1 MDFTQK
7 EREFIMGNGSSK
19 DELTA
24 EINNAREAYSEIKTL
39 NKYLSKFATIKN
51 KINVSRG
58 ASISK
63 LLKNLYWWEIKLKD
77 NVDVDIY
84 RIKYN
89 KILLMPYTFG
99 LTEDDLNTN
108 TSTEIDLK
116 NYEEDDFLGDNR
128 LFDIISKEN
137 RKEKY
142 KKAKIHSNNYNVD
155 ITTGNFH
162 PHDAL
167 KGVIKEKEIKQI
179 MLVRNTNENGSH
191 YGILY
196 NGFDNCPCPKGEE
209 KNFIILRDEANKLRY
224 IPKKCI
230 KPVKENEELGKTL
243 IDFLNSIGV
252 E

>member
-1 MDFTQK
+1 
-7 EREFIMGNGSSK
+7 MGNGSSK
-19 DELTA
+19 EELAA

-39 NKYLSKFATIKN
+39 NKYLSKFKTIKN
-51 KINVSRG
+51 KIKVRRG
-58 ASISK
+58 RGK
-63 LLKNLYWWEIKLKD
+63 LLKNLYWWEIELK
-77 NVDVDIY
+77 NNVDIY
-84 RIKYN
+84 EIKYN

-128 LFDIISKEN
+128 LFDIISKKN

-167 KGVIKEKEIKQI
+167 KVVIKGKEIKQI
-179 MLVRNTNENGSH
+179 MLVRNTYTYKKGSH
-191 YGILY
+191 YGVLY
-196 NGFDNCPCPKGEE
+196 DNNCPKGEE

>member
-1 MDFTQK
+1 
-7 EREFIMGNGSSK
+7 MGNDSSK

-167 KGVIKEKEIKQI
+167 KVVIKGKEIKQI
-179 MLVRNTNENGSH
+179 MLVRNTYTYKKGSH
-191 YGILY
+191 YGVLY
-196 NGFDNCPCPKGEE
+196 DNNYPKGEE
-209 KNFIILRDEANKLRY
+209 KNFIILRDEANKFYY

-230 KPVKENEELGKTL
+230 KLVKENEELGKTL

>member
-1 MDFTQK
+1 
-7 EREFIMGNGSSK
+7 MGNDSSK

-167 KGVIKEKEIKQI
+167 KVVIKGKEIKQI
-179 MLVRNTNENGSH
+179 MLVRNSKNQSHCGVLYGEN
-191 YGILY
+191 
-196 NGFDNCPCPKGEE
+196 NCPKGEE
-209 KNFIILRDEANKLRY
+209 KNFIVLRAGDNKFYY

-230 KPVKENEELGKTL
+230 KLVKENEELEKTL